1 MVNETKK
8 TGRVLATLTIAAL
21 LLSACVNSTSTTTT
35 ETESGENDTI
45 TIGAIGPLTG
55 DAAAYGTP
63 LQRVADLT
71 VEEINANGGINGKKL
86 AIKWENGECNAKSA
100 STAGQKLIEID
111 KVEVILG
118 GFCSSETL
126 ALAPIAEA
134 AHVVTLSTGSSNPSI
149 TNAGDYIFRDYPS
162 DASQGE
168 LDANAALAAGYTK
181 AVVLSEQTDYALGV
195 KDVFVEKFTAGG
207 GEATVETYSSET
219 TDFKTALLKLQN
231 VGADLL
237 VIVAQTPAKYGVILK
252 QMQDMDW
259 KPKQIIGSEVAGA
272 DTALFAEYKDFMEGM
287 WSADFSYDGTY
298 EPFAN
303 LMAKY
308 KEKYGE
314 DLPYKSFGATTY
326 DGVYVLAEA
335 LAAVGN
341 DGEKVKDYLYSVKD
355 RVGAVGKLS
364 FDENGDLVGGYSQVI
379 AKDGAWVKVE

>member
-1 MVNETKK
+1 MVLKMKK
-8 TGRVLATLTIAAL
+8 WGGVIAPLTIAAVL
-21 LLSACVNSTSTTTT
+21 FSACANTTPTTTDTTT
-35 ETESGENDTI
+35 ESDTI
-45 TIGAIGPLTG
+45 TIGAIAPLTG

-63 LQRVADLT
+63 LQRVAELT
-71 VEEINANGGINGKKL
+71 VEEINAAGGINGKKL

-100 STAGQKLIEID
+100 ATAGQKLIEID
-111 KVEVILG
+111 KVEVVLG

-134 AHVVTLSTGSSNPSI
+134 AQVVTLSTGSSNPSI

-168 LDANAALAAGYTK
+168 LDANAALAAGYMK

-207 GEATVETYSSET
+207 GEATVETFSSET
-219 TDFKTALLKLQN
+219 TDFKTALLKLQV

-259 KPKQIIGSEVAGA
+259 KPKQMIGSEVAGA

-287 WSADFSYDGTY
+287 WSADFSYDVAY
-298 EPFAN
+298 EPFTN

-326 DGVYVLAEA
+326 DALYVLAEG

-341 DGEKVKDYLYSVKD
+341 DGTKMKDYLYTVKD

-364 FDENGDLVGGYSQVI
+364 FDANGDLVGGYSQVV
-379 AKDGAWVKVE
+379 AKDGVWVKVE

>member
-1 MVNETKK
+1 M
-8 TGRVLATLTIAAL
+8 LTIAAL
-21 LLSACVNSTSTTTT
+21 LLSACVNSTPTTTT
-35 ETESGENDTI
+35 ETEGGESDTI
-45 TIGAIGPLTG
+45 TIGAVMPLTG

-118 GFCSSETL
+118 GVCSSETL

-134 AHVVTLSTGSSNPSI
+134 AHVVVLSTASSNPSI

-219 TDFKTALLKLQN
+219 TDFKTALLKLQA

-237 VIVAQTPAKYGVILK
+237 VTVAQTPAKYGVILK
-252 QMQDMDW
+252 QMQDMGW
-259 KPKQIIGSEVAGA
+259 KPKQIIVSEVAGA
-272 DTALFAEYKDFMEGM
+272 DTALFVEYKDFMEGM
-287 WSADFSYDGTY
+287 WSADFSYDGVY

-303 LMAKY
+303 LMTKY
-308 KEKYGE
+308 KETYGE
-314 DLPYKSFGATTY
+314 DLPYKGFSATTY
-326 DGVYVLAEA
+326 DAVYVLAEA
-335 LAAVGN
+335 LTAVGN
-341 DGEKVKDYLYSVKD
+341 DGEKVKDYLYGVKD

-364 FDENGDLVGGYSQVI
+364 FDENGDLVGGYSQVV